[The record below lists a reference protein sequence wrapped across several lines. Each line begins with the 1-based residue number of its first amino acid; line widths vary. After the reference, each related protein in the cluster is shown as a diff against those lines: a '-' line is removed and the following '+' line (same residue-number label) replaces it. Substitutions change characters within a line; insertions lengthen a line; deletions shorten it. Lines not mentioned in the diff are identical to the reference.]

1 MACSRLDENMSIIM
15 PRGDIREV
23 LFNVYV
29 DDQGQEVIY
38 TDDFDEIYFT
48 VKELFE
54 DEEYLFQK
62 RLTSGTI
69 TKDEESTYHLTIEAQ
84 DTNELEFGEYVFD
97 IELVAGSTIKQTT
110 TGKLVLSY
118 ESTYA
123 SNEV

>member
-29 DDQGQEVIY
+29 DEDGEEVIY

-48 VKELFE
+48 VKEFFE

-69 TKDEESTYHLTIEAQ
+69 TKDETSTYHIPIEPE
-84 DTNELEFGEYVFD
+84 DTNDLEFGEYMFD
-97 IELVAGSTIKQTT
+97 IELVTGNSIKQTT
-110 TGKLVLSY
+110 TGRLILTY